1 MKYWE
6 TKYLKTKQKYY
17 VLIKNLNTYYDKTL
31 NSSVFSIQIKITN
44 DNIRK
49 YLNRKEKLP
58 W

>member
-1 MKYWE
+1 MKYLE
-6 TKYLKTKQKYY
+6 TKQKQY
-17 VLIKNLNTYYDKTL
+17 VLIKNLNTYYEKTL